1 MSEVQVML
9 QVIPLAA
16 QAGIAGFESPAAEY
30 KQLGLDLDELLIDHP
45 TATFIGLAK
54 GDSMTGYGIF
64 DGDLL
69 IVDRAAHRAS
79 FDIVVANLNGVFV
92 CKLFDRK
99 ALVLLSG
106 ADEHV
111 PYVLSAGDVFDEE
124 GIVIR
129 SIRMHRSS
137 KMVSKCL
144 P

>member
-1 MSEVQVML
+1 ML

-30 KQLGLDLDELLIDHP
+30 KQLGLDLDELLIEHP

-54 GDSMTGYGIF
+54 GDSMVGYGIF

-69 IVDRAAHRAS
+69 LVDRAAHRS
-79 FDIVVANLNGVFV
+79 SLDIVVANLNGVFV

-99 ALVLLSG
+99 ALVLLSAG
-106 ADEHV
+106 DDHA
-111 PYVLSAGDVFDEE
+111 PYVLGPGDIFDEE
-124 GIVIR
+124 GIVVR
-129 SIRMHRSS
+129 SVRMHRYS
-137 KMVSKCL
+137 KMVNKCL